1 MNTLPIVLYLLSQGF
16 RLHKSLAIQI
26 SYRMYVSTWARTR
39 IYMVSCKSNTIGETC
54 CCHSCCFFCYIYG
67 KTTCICTQKWMLIS
81 SHYIFSPFGWRGFGT
96 RPEQLVGLVSGYA
109 RLFIFL
115 SLGVYVF
122 FIFYFLFFDNANLEH
137 RCNAIYSKYL
147 LHRTIVLSQRFV
159 SITAPEETAQ
169 RSVVMCLVMILSAL
183 KIL

>member
-1 MNTLPIVLYLLSQGF
+1 MGQGKDLHGILQVQYHWWDLLPQLLF
-16 RLHKSLAIQI
+16 
-26 SYRMYVSTWARTR
+26 
-39 IYMVSCKSNTIGETC
+39 
-54 CCHSCCFFCYIYG
+54 FFCYIYG